1 VPRWTFSSLAGM
13 HLRPRESI
21 PTGEPNE
28 QFARVH
34 GASNSKLTTNGH
46 DVWLDD
52 GKLQAGQDW
61 DLEVRRAISTTD
73 AVVV

>member
-13 HLRPRESI
+13 HL
-21 PTGEPNE
+21 
-28 QFARVH
+28 
-34 GASNSKLTTNGH
+34 SKLTTNGH